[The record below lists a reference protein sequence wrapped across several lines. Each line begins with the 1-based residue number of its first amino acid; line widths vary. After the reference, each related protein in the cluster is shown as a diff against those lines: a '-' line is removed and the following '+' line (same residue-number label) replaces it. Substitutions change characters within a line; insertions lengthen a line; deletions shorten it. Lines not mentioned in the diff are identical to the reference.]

1 MTEPFEH
8 HTDVGWFDLDANRHM
23 KNTAYMEKSVDCR
36 LRYFNSIGVS
46 PDIFA
51 KWKVAFVVVNDQV
64 TYSRELFLGDRMRVQ
79 MLCGGVNA
87 KGTRFLVVNRI
98 LTPDG
103 EKVYEIRSMVVW
115 LNTET
120 RKTTAPPPELAE
132 LIQSMARTEDFAA
145 L

>member
-1 MTEPFEH
+1 MTPFEH
-8 HTDVGWFDLDANRHM
+8 NTDVGWFDLDANRHM
-23 KNTAYMEKSVDCR
+23 KNTAYMEKAVDCR
-36 LRYFNSIGVS
+36 LRFFHSIGVS
-46 PDIFA
+46 PDVFA
-51 KWKVAFVVVNDQV
+51 KWKVAFVVVRDEV

-87 KGTRFLVVNRI
+87 SGSRFLIVNRL

-103 EKVYEIRSMVVW
+103 ERVYEIRSMVVW

-120 RKTTAPPPELAE
+120 RKSTVPPPDLAT
-132 LIQSMARTEDFAA
+132 LIEGMARTEDYRA